1 MARIIE
7 GSTRRDECQFHA
19 TSQSDQSTSAAFAQT
34 HPILSYQKRTTVRF
48 GSWRHHFEWSR
59 AWRSGGDPS
68 PGRATS
74 APLPQELEVSPT
86 LTSAEHRR
94 SSRPISCAF
103 AGRCASL
110 YACSRVEV
118 REDRDETLHGNP
130 PLVACRARMP
140 TRGVRVRRVLTDNGR
155 TYRSR
160 TFRQGPPPA
169 WDCGQIY
176 ATTPG
181 TEQRQRR
188 ALHLDA
194 AQMDLIDA
202 IQAATRACGNAGLRR
217 MGCGFGCRLDPIQLL
232 VVRQRRALDE
242 RLQWRFAGAIL
253 ARVRPFGVVRLHP
266 HVNVGMRLFQRL
278 VQRTAKRA
286 RV

>member
-1 MARIIE
+1 MAIRRRPVA
-7 GSTRRDECQFHA
+7 GSRNLGTLASRTRGVTDAH
-19 TSQSDQSTSAAFAQT
+19 
-34 HPILSYQKRTTVRF
+34 V
-48 GSWRHHFEWSR
+48 SR
-59 AWRSGGDPS
+59 APS
-68 PGRATS
+68 
-74 APLPQELEVSPT
+74 QQPT
-86 LTSAEHRR
+86 DLVRVRR
-94 SSRPISCAF
+94 SLRQLVRMFPASRC
-103 AGRCASL
+103 G
-110 YACSRVEV
+110 
-118 REDRDETLHGNP
+118 EDRDETLHGNP

-266 HVNVGMRLFQRL
+266 HVNVSMRLFQRL